1 MTSFAMRVED
11 IHTYYGNSYILQ
23 GLSLAIAPGETVAVL
38 GRNGV
43 GKTTLV
49 RSIIGFTPP
58 VRGRIVFQGKVISGL
73 APERIAQRGIAIVPQ
88 GRRIFRSLTV
98 GETLAIAARSGSRT
112 APQPQWSV
120 ESVYEIFPQLR
131 ERRDQ
136 RSETLSGGEQQM
148 LVTGRALVSNPH
160 LLMLDEPTE
169 GLSPLM
175 VQELQ
180 AVLRAI
186 KLGGVTLLIVE
197 QRVNFALA
205 LADKIYLMS
214 KGRVEHETSPGL
226 LRSDTDLRL
235 RYLGV

>member
-1 MTSFAMRVED
+1 MTRSAIQVED

-23 GLSLAIAPGETVAVL
+23 GLSLAIEHGETVAVL

-58 VRGRIVFQGKVISGL
+58 VRGTIRFQGEVISGL
-73 APERIAQRGIAIVPQ
+73 APERIARRGIAIVPQ
-88 GRRIFRSLTV
+88 GRRMFRSLTV
-98 GETLAIAARSGSRT
+98 GETLAIAARSRPGT
-112 APQPQWSV
+112 ARQPLWSV
-120 ESVYEIFPQLR
+120 GRVYEFFPRLR

-148 LVTGRALVSNPH
+148 LATGRALVSNPYF
-160 LLMLDEPTE
+160 LMLDEPTE

-186 KLGGVTLLIVE
+186 KLDGVTLLVVE
-197 QRVNFALA
+197 QRINFALA
-205 LADKIYLMS
+205 LSDRIYLMS
-214 KGRVEHETSPGL
+214 KGRVEHETSPDL
-226 LRSDTDLRL
+226 LRSDGDLRL

>member
-1 MTSFAMRVED
+1 MTNFAMRVED

-58 VRGRIVFQGKVISGL
+58 ARGRIFLNDNIVSGL
-73 APERIAQRGIAIVPQ
+73 APEWIARRGVALVPQ

-98 GETLAIAARSGSRT
+98 EETLSIAARRRPET
-112 APQPQWSV
+112 ARQPQWSL
-120 ESVYEIFPQLR
+120 ERVYDIFPRLR
-131 ERRDQ
+131 ERRHQ

-148 LVTGRALVSNPH
+148 LVTGRALVSNPQ

-180 AVLRAI
+180 AVLRTI
-186 KLGGVTLLIVE
+186 KTGGVTLLIVE
-197 QRVNFALA
+197 HRISFALA
-205 LADKIYLMS
+205 LADRIYLMS
-214 KGRVEHETSPGL
+214 KGRVAQETSPQE
-226 LRSDTDLRL
+226 LRSDNELRL

>member
-1 MTSFAMRVED
+1 MTTFAMRVED
-11 IHTYYGNSYILQ
+11 IHTYYDNSYILQ

-43 GKTTLV
+43 GKTTLM

-58 VRGRIVFQGKVISGL
+58 LRGRILFQDEVISGL
-73 APERIAQRGIAIVPQ
+73 APERIAQRGIALVPQ

-98 GETLAIAARSGSRT
+98 EETLSIAARHRPGTPR
-112 APQPQWSV
+112 QPQWSV
-120 ESVYEIFPQLR
+120 ERVYDIFPRLR

-148 LVTGRALVSNPH
+148 LVTGRALVGNPD
-160 LLMLDEPTE
+160 LMMLDEPTE

-180 AVLRAI
+180 AVLRQV
-186 KLGGVTLLIVE
+186 KMDGVTLLIVE
-197 QRVNFALA
+197 QRINFALA
-205 LADKIYLMS
+205 LADRIYLMS
-214 KGRVEHETSPGL
+214 KGRVAQEASPQQ
-226 LRSDTDLRL
+226 LRSDGDLRL

>member
-1 MTSFAMRVED
+1 MTNFAMRVED

-58 VRGRIVFQGKVISGL
+58 ARGRIFLNDNIVSGL
-73 APERIAQRGIAIVPQ
+73 APERIARRGVALVPQ

-98 GETLAIAARSGSRT
+98 EETLSIAARRRPET
-112 APQPQWSV
+112 ARQPQWSLDR
-120 ESVYEIFPQLR
+120 VYDIFPRLR
-131 ERRDQ
+131 ERRHQ

-148 LVTGRALVSNPH
+148 LVTGRALVSNPQ

-180 AVLRAI
+180 AVLRTI
-186 KLGGVTLLIVE
+186 KTSGVTLLIVE
-197 QRVNFALA
+197 HRISFALA
-205 LADKIYLMS
+205 LADRIYLMS
-214 KGRVEHETSPGL
+214 KGRVAQETSPQE
-226 LRSDTDLRL
+226 LRSDHELRL

>member
-1 MTSFAMRVED
+1 MANFAIRVED

-58 VRGRIVFQGKVISGL
+58 VRGRIFLHDDIISGL
-73 APERIAQRGIAIVPQ
+73 APERIARRGVALVPQ

-98 GETLAIAARSGSRT
+98 EETLSIASRQRPETAR
-112 APQPQWSV
+112 QPQWSL
-120 ESVYEIFPQLR
+120 ERVYGIFPRLR
-131 ERRDQ
+131 ERRHQ

-148 LVTGRALVSNPH
+148 LVTGRALVGNPQ

-186 KLGGVTLLIVE
+186 KGDGVTLLIVE
-197 QRVNFALA
+197 HRISFALA
-205 LADKIYLMS
+205 LADRIYLMT
-214 KGRVEHETSPGL
+214 KGRVAQETSPQE
-226 LRSDTDLRL
+226 LRSDSEIRL

>member
-1 MTSFAMRVED
+1 MTGFAMRVED

-58 VRGRIVFQGKVISGL
+58 VRGRILFQGEVISGL

-98 GETLAIAARSGSRT
+98 GETLAIAARPGPGT
-112 APQPQWSV
+112 ARQPQWSV
-120 ESVYEIFPQLR
+120 ERVYEIFPRLR

-186 KLGGVTLLIVE
+186 KLGGVMLLIVE
-197 QRVNFALA
+197 QRINFALA
-205 LADKIYLMS
+205 LADRIYLMS
-214 KGRVEHETSPGL
+214 KGQVEHETSPDL
-226 LRSDTDLRL
+226 LRSDGDLRL

>member
-58 VRGRIVFQGKVISGL
+58 VRGRIVFQGKLISGL
-73 APERIAQRGIAIVPQ
+73 APERIAQLGIAIVPQ

-98 GETLAIAARSGSRT
+98 GETLAIAARSGPRT

-120 ESVYEIFPQLR
+120 ERVYEIFPRLR

-205 LADKIYLMS
+205 LADRIYLMS
-214 KGRVEHETSPGL
+214 KGRVEHETSPDL

>member
-1 MTSFAMRVED
+1 MTSFALRVED

-23 GLSLAIAPGETVAVL
+23 GLSLALAPGETVAVL

-98 GETLAIAARSGSRT
+98 GETLAIAARPRPGT
-112 APQPQWSV
+112 APQAQWSV
-120 ESVYEIFPQLR
+120 ERVYEIFPRLR

-136 RSETLSGGEQQM
+136 RSEI
-148 LVTGRALVSNPH
+148 GRAHV
-160 LLMLDEPTE
+160 
-169 GLSPLM
+169 
-175 VQELQ
+175 
-180 AVLRAI
+180 
-186 KLGGVTLLIVE
+186 
-197 QRVNFALA
+197 
-205 LADKIYLMS
+205 
-214 KGRVEHETSPGL
+214 
-226 LRSDTDLRL
+226 
-235 RYLGV
+235 

>member
-1 MTSFAMRVED
+1 MTNFAMRVED

-58 VRGRIVFQGKVISGL
+58 ARGRIFLNDNIVSGL
-73 APERIAQRGIAIVPQ
+73 APERIARRGVALVPQ

-98 GETLAIAARSGSRT
+98 EETLSIAARRRPET
-112 APQPQWSV
+112 ARQPQWSL
-120 ESVYEIFPQLR
+120 ERVYDIFPRLR
-131 ERRDQ
+131 ERRHQ

-148 LVTGRALVSNPH
+148 LVTGRALVSNPQ

-180 AVLRAI
+180 AVLRTI
-186 KLGGVTLLIVE
+186 KTGGVTLLIVE
-197 QRVNFALA
+197 HRISFALA
-205 LADKIYLMS
+205 LADRIYLMS
-214 KGRVEHETSPGL
+214 KGRVAQETSPQE
-226 LRSDTDLRL
+226 LRSDNELRL

>member
-1 MTSFAMRVED
+1 MRVED

-58 VRGRIVFQGKVISGL
+58 VRGRIFLHDEIDLGSCTR
-73 APERIAQRGIAIVPQ
+73 ADR
-88 GRRIFRSLTV
+88 
-98 GETLAIAARSGSRT
+98 AARRRACSAGTADLSQSDGRARRCRSRRVTDHET
-112 APQPQWSV
+112 APQPQWSL
-120 ESVYEIFPQLR
+120 ERVYDIFPRLR
-131 ERRDQ
+131 ERRASALRDPVRRRTADAGDRTRARMQ
-136 RSETLSGGEQQM
+136 SPAADA
-148 LVTGRALVSNPH
+148 GRA
-160 LLMLDEPTE
+160 DR

-180 AVLRAI
+180 PFCGQSRSV
-186 KLGGVTLLIVE
+186 GVTLLIVE
-197 QRVNFALA
+197 HRVSFALA
-205 LADKIYLMS
+205 LADRIYLMS
-214 KGRVEHETSPGL
+214 KGRVAQETSPQE

>member
-1 MTSFAMRVED
+1 MPDFAMQVED
-11 IHTYYGNSYILQ
+11 IHTYYGNSYVLQ
-23 GLSLAIAPGETVAVL
+23 GLSFAIAPGETVAVL

-58 VRGRIVFQGKVISGL
+58 VRGRIFLHDEIISGL
-73 APERIAQRGIAIVPQ
+73 APDRIARRGVALVPQ

-98 GETLAIAARSGSRT
+98 EETLSIAARQRPET
-112 APQPQWSV
+112 AQPQWSL
-120 ESVYEIFPQLR
+120 ERVYDIFPRLR
-131 ERRDQ
+131 ERRHQ

-148 LVTGRALVSNPH
+148 LVTGRALVSNPL

-180 AVLRAI
+180 SVLRAI
-186 KLGGVTLLIVE
+186 KTGGVTLLIVE
-197 QRVNFALA
+197 HRISFTLA
-205 LADKIYLMS
+205 LADRIYLMS
-214 KGRVEHETSPGL
+214 KGRIAQETSSQE
-226 LRSDTDLRL
+226 LRSDSDLRL

>member
-1 MTSFAMRVED
+1 MTNFAMRVED

-43 GKTTLV
+43 GKTTLM

-58 VRGRIVFQGKVISGL
+58 ARGRIFLNDDIVSGL
-73 APERIAQRGIAIVPQ
+73 APEWIARRGVALVPQ

-98 GETLAIAARSGSRT
+98 EETLSIAARRRPEM
-112 APQPQWSV
+112 ARQPQWSL
-120 ESVYEIFPQLR
+120 ERVYDIFPRLR
-131 ERRDQ
+131 ERRHQ

-148 LVTGRALVSNPH
+148 LVTGRALVSNPQ

-180 AVLRAI
+180 AVLRTI
-186 KLGGVTLLIVE
+186 KTGGVTLLIVE
-197 QRVNFALA
+197 HRISFALS
-205 LADKIYLMS
+205 LADRIYLMS
-214 KGRVEHETSPGL
+214 KGRVAQETSPQE
-226 LRSDTDLRL
+226 LRSDNELRL

>member
-1 MTSFAMRVED
+1 MTNFAMRVED

-58 VRGRIVFQGKVISGL
+58 ARGRIFLNENIVSGL
-73 APERIAQRGIAIVPQ
+73 APERIARRGVALVPQ

-98 GETLAIAARSGSRT
+98 EETLSIAARRRSET
-112 APQPQWSV
+112 ARQPQWSL
-120 ESVYEIFPQLR
+120 ERVYDIFPRLR
-131 ERRDQ
+131 ERRHQ

-148 LVTGRALVSNPH
+148 LVTGRALVSNPQ

-180 AVLRAI
+180 AVLRTI
-186 KLGGVTLLIVE
+186 KTGGVTLLIVE
-197 QRVNFALA
+197 HRISFALA
-205 LADKIYLMS
+205 LADRIYLMS
-214 KGRVEHETSPGL
+214 KGRVAQETSPQE
-226 LRSDTDLRL
+226 LRSDNELRL